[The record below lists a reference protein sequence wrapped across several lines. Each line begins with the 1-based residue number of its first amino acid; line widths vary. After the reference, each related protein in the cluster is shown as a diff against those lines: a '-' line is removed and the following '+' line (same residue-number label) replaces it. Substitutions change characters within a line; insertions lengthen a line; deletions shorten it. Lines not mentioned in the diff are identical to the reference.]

1 MHVDDVLVGVRF
13 VINQHNKNSFI
24 MIKVLFIAVAAIAT
38 FAFSS
43 CKDTKCTCT
52 EKNSGYEQEI
62 DLTGQEVYDNCNEV
76 EDLFEAE
83 AAGLGQEW
91 KCK

>member
-24 MIKVLFIAVAAIAT
+24 MKKVLFIAVAAIAVLS
-38 FAFSS
+38 FSS

-52 EKNSGYEQEI
+52 EKNTGASQEFDLSGQ
-62 DLTGQEVYDNCNEV
+62 DVYDTCGDV
-76 EDLFEAE
+76 EDLLNDASE
-83 AAGLGQEW
+83 GYLDW
-91 KCK
+91 NC

>member
-1 MHVDDVLVGVRF
+1 M
-13 VINQHNKNSFI
+13 K
-24 MIKVLFIAVAAIAT
+24 KVLFIAAAVIA
-38 FAFSS
+38 ALSFSS

-52 EKNSGYEQEI
+52 EKNSGYSQEI

-83 AAGLGQEW
+83 AAGLDQKW
-91 KCK
+91 SCK